1 MDLTTLVLATSFAQ
15 GWSKWFVIGGGIGLV
30 IALVIGAIVWLVP
43 SDEKNKQEQAAAT
56 VAEEDNEQL

>member
-43 SDEKNKQEQAAAT
+43 SDENKQEQAAAT